1 MTRGESQTF
10 EIDIQTKNYKKYKRE
25 REREMVA
32 PNSFWKL
39 PGDFKTHKRPVG
51 GKKRRRRETRHQYGN
66 EIRDRKNK
74 RERERETQ
82 DNEDKRQGRERRS
95 CLFLTCPLLFFVSV
109 FI

>member
-1 MTRGESQTF
+1 
-10 EIDIQTKNYKKYKRE
+10 
-25 REREMVA
+25 MVA

>member
-1 MTRGESQTF
+1 
-10 EIDIQTKNYKKYKRE
+10 
-25 REREMVA
+25 MVA

-95 CLFLTCPLLFFVSV
+95 CLFLTCPLLFFCFCFYLEINKSLISLSE
-109 FI
+109 FEYLAKGG